1 MIKLL
6 RQPLLWFAIAGF
18 LLFVIDARIVTD
30 RKQIIVTTAQQQ
42 RLATLWETQT
52 GAMAS
57 PKELS
62 SLISS
67 WIQEEILYRE
77 ALRLGLDEQ
86 DSIVR
91 RRLIQ
96 KLGFIAE
103 SDSEELPDV
112 AVLRSFYQQQIDD
125 YTLPVRYSF
134 RQLYFRLESDAVAT
148 LSKIEGGGSINE
160 LGESSMLNAEYSY
173 RSVLDINATFGANFA
188 DHFPTLH
195 LNAWEGPLSS
205 GFGFHLVQIVSVH
218 EAEITPYNIVQNQ
231 VIMDYQR
238 YQQEASRNK
247 YTEELTDQYIVVIE
261 SE

>member
-1 MIKLL
+1 MIKLP
-6 RQPLLWFAIAGF
+6 RQPLLWFAIAGV

-62 SLISS
+62 SLISN

-103 SDSEELPDV
+103 SDSEELVDERTTTRYV
-112 AVLRSFYQQQIDD
+112 QVEKSDYVDD
-125 YTLPVRYSF
+125 GLDNAFFDEPP
-134 RQLYFRLESDAVAT
+134 
-148 LSKIEGGGSINE
+148 E
-160 LGESSMLNAEYSY
+160 LGYPRPLEDDSEFDEGIEFDEEDES
-173 RSVLDINATFGANFA
+173 NF
-188 DHFPTLH
+188 
-195 LNAWEGPLSS
+195 WC
-205 GFGFHLVQIVSVH
+205 
-218 EAEITPYNIVQNQ
+218 
-231 VIMDYQR
+231 
-238 YQQEASRNK
+238 K
-247 YTEELTDQYIVVIE
+247 
-261 SE
+261 